1 MSVLLIG
8 NWDGP
13 VLTITA
19 SYTVTTGD
27 QAAIDDLLD
36 NHPDHGWAYE
46 FLVDRHAE
54 AIQLAYD
61 QEVGPDPRGD
71 LVDDVEG
78 FEPTR

>member
-13 VLTITA
+13 LLTITA
-19 SYTVTTGD
+19 SYTVATGD
-27 QAAIDDLLD
+27 QEAIDDLLHGHD
-36 NHPDHGWAYE
+36 GWAYE

-54 AIQLAYD
+54 AVQRAYD
-61 QEVGPDPRGD
+61 QEIAPGTGAC